1 MLKFFTYLILPV
13 FLLFSNIEDAK
24 TGIKIT
30 DGASPLKKDC
40 LQLYNDM
47 NLEGVIN
54 YTAFRYAYAGYN
66 RIDVKNKEF
75 MTLIDFSKPSTEE
88 RFYVLDM
95 LNKKILF
102 STYVAHG
109 KKSGEN
115 YATSF
120 SNKPGS
126 HKSSPGFYITENAYQ
141 GRNGYSL
148 ILNGLEK
155 GINDRAKERSIVIHG
170 AAYCDTN
177 LNEGE
182 RLGRSFGCLAVPEDV
197 CEQIIDTVKDG
208 TLLYVYTTD
217 KNYLNKS
224 RFTY

>member
-13 FLLFSNIEDAK
+13 FLLFSHVEDAK
-24 TGIKIT
+24 TGVKIT
-30 DGASPLKKDC
+30 AGAALSKRDC
-40 LQLYNDM
+40 LQLYKDM
-47 NLEGVIN
+47 NLEGVVN
-54 YTAFRYAYAGYN
+54 YIAFKCAYAGYN
-66 RIDVKNKEF
+66 RIDVKNKEI

-88 RFYVLDM
+88 RFYVFDM

-170 AAYCDTN
+170 AAYCDST
-177 LNEGE
+177 LIEGG

-197 CEQIIDTVKDG
+197 CETIIDTVKNG
-208 TLLYVYTTD
+208 TLLYVYTDD
-217 KNYLNKS
+217 KNYLSKS
-224 RFTY
+224 KFL